1 VVRQFLDIDVQVEG
15 SEGEEGRVVIRP
27 PARSDHVTRRE

>member
-1 VVRQFLDIDVQVEG
+1 MDVDVQVEG

-27 PARSDHVTRRE
+27 KEQKNEIHPQRH